1 MKMFRNYLDKPE
13 FNPENIKASS
23 LAAEG
28 LCLWVKAID
37 VYNLISK
44 IVEPKKDKLKK
55 AEVMVRQHMK
65 QLEIKRKALQVNKII
80 FF

>member
-1 MKMFRNYLDKPE
+1 MAKPE
-13 FNPENIKASS
+13 FDPQNIKAVS

-37 VYNLISK
+37 VYNRIAK

-55 AEVMVRQHMK
+55 AEVMVKQHMK
-65 QLEIKRKALQVNKII
+65 QLEIKRRALQVCID
-80 FF
+80 FFIKK